1 MQYKWLPRLLII
13 SELLNIISKIW
24 TRLLHKSFKF
34 PLRVIH
40 HNVSGAE
47 SYFFCYFIIITSWN
61 DFYSLSRFFSRYC
74 QEVFWCLKND
84 WNLFWIFFFLKNS
97 NIKKKLAC
105 WPETT
110 SKIWNVVFHTDI
122 HQTYCSTRRFL
133 YCWIVEQKLNIKHN
147 ILPTWDVM

>member
-97 NIKKKLAC
+97 NIKKNWPVGPKL
-105 WPETT
+105 PQKSEMLSFILIFTRH
-110 SKIWNVVFHTDI
+110 IVQHDVI
-122 HQTYCSTRRFL
+122 ST
-133 YCWIVEQKLNIKHN
+133 VELLNKN
-147 ILPTWDVM
+147 WT